1 MSNHQIEILFQEEW
15 LKEAAETFDTLAYSL
30 WSDTAFGQQINASS
44 NYAGYICPDLKD
56 WCLAKLAMG
65 QNLIEMLLTLKVQG
79 KPVEGNVF
87 GNSNAIYPEESGTS
101 SICVT
106 ISLADVGIRS
116 KSGVGNGIETIID
129 LETFDNGDLSMTG
142 DGAYI
147 QVTEPHDYPLA
158 RLKGFSVGPGSGVEI
173 HIRPSLFSIT
183 QRALDRFD
191 YLERKCVETSIDK
204 GLEDL
209 DGMNGSYSLSN
220 CLLSAALTQI
230 ENE

>member
-30 WSDTAFGQQINASS
+30 LNDTAFNQQINASLA
-44 NYAGYICPDLKD
+44 YAGNICPDLKD
-56 WCLAKLAMG
+56 WCLVRVAMG
-65 QNLIEMLLTLKVQG
+65 QNLIEMLLKLEVQG

-87 GNSNAIYPEESGTS
+87 EADAIYPEESGTS
-101 SICVT
+101 ICVK

-116 KSGVGNGIETIID
+116 KSGVRNGIETIID
-129 LETFDNGDLSMTG
+129 LETFDNGDLAMTG

-158 RLKGFSVGPGSGVEI
+158 RLKGFSVGPGSAVEV